1 VAGDP
6 KMVEEKMQQK
16 YEKLD
21 VESRSQFVREVISQK
36 GTEEVGTT
44 MPVTCLRFFVFSL
57 MCL

>member
-1 VAGDP
+1 
-6 KMVEEKMQQK
+6 MVEEKMRQK

-21 VESRSQFVREVISQK
+21 VESRNQFVREVISQK
-36 GTEEVGTT
+36 GTEEVGRT